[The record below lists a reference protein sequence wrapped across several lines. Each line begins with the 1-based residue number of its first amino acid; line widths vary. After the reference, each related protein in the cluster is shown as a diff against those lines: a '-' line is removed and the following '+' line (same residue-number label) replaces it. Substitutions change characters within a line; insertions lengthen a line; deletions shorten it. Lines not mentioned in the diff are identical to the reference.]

1 MVGKKD
7 NKMVDWRVEKK
18 DDEQVDFMV
27 EKLAG
32 FWEIWWV
39 EM

>member
-18 DDEQVDFMV
+18 DDEKVDFMV